1 MFWIKEISQM
11 HFFDYWLRI
20 FFFGT
25 KMLLLLLL
33 VVVFMQHYLFQVL
46 IVFWFLDFDC
56 SLRLLDPTDTQIK
69 N

>member
-1 MFWIKEISQM
+1 MFWIKDISQI

-20 FFFGT
+20 YFFC
-25 KMLLLLLL
+25 KKNLLLLV

-46 IVFWFLDFDC
+46 NVFWILDFDC
-56 SLRLLDPTDTQIK
+56 SLRLLDPTDKQIK